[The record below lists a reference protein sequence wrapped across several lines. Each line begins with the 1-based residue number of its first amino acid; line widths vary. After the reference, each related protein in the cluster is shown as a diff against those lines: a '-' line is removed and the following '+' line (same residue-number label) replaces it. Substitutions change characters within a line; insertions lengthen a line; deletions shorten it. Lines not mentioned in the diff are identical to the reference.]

1 MNAVTSPNIAVVEND
16 EAILTTLEELF
27 YSVRIDARWFETA
40 DEALLAASRGRPC
53 WQCVLA
59 DADAP
64 GVDGVRFIHSLRQQG
79 IIPPVILLL
88 EPNDVSTAVDAL
100 KNGATDVLEKPF
112 NGQVLLDAVHDA
124 QQFARSVSRS
134 RERRRD
140 LSARFKG
147 LTSREYEVAVVTIQG
162 FSNREI
168 AKALGISPKT
178 VEVYRSRVMHKT
190 GAASLCDLIRM
201 AIKTDLIRL
210 GDNGARPRSRDMAV
224 CDAG

>member
-40 DEALLAASRGRPC
+40 GEALLAASRSRPC

-79 IIPPVILLL
+79 IVPPVILLL

-168 AKALGISPKT
+168 AKTLGISPKT

-190 GAASLCDLIRM
+190 GAGSLCDLIRM
-201 AIKTDLIRL
+201 AIKADLVRL
-210 GDNGARPRSRDMAV
+210 GDNGARPRNRDMAV
-224 CDAG
+224 CNAG